1 MSVFT
6 EAGAWHT
13 QQITAGVIH
22 TNAGHISTVKR
33 GLRLA
38 ESEKESERETERK
51 HSPVSDTQRETEM
64 LTGLFLLA

>member
-13 QQITAGVIH
+13 RQITAGVIH
-22 TNAGHISTVKR
+22 TNAGHISTAKR

-38 ESEKESERETERK
+38 ESEKESERENERK
-51 HSPVSDTQRETEM
+51 QSPVSDTHREKQRC
-64 LTGLFLLA
+64 